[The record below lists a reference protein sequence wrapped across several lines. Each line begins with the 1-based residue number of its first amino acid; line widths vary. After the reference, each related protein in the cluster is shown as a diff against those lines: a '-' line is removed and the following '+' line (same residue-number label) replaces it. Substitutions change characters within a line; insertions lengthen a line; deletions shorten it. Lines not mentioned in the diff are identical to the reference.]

1 MARKRTVTRTIISSL
16 ATFLAA
22 NLETRQVEEIV
33 IELTPQ
39 ISKDLINKRKDKIAP
54 PNGYKLIECTRVTY
68 KETTYS
74 IPEDKFIEFAKT
86 FENSEPTTEKE
97 SGEEE

>member
-1 MARKRTVTRTIISSL
+1 MARKRVVTRTITSTM

-22 NLETRQVEEIV
+22 NLGTRQVEEIT

-39 ISKDLINKRKDKIAP
+39 LSKDTINKKKDKITP
-54 PNGYKLIECTRVTY
+54 PDGYKIIECTGVTY
-68 KETTYS
+68 KETSYA
-74 IPEDKFIEFAKT
+74 IPEDKFIEIARSL
-86 FENSEPTTEKE
+86 ENSEPTTENE